1 LIAPSQKPSLRKVD
15 EKSSPRKPRPLPE
28 RAALMLG
35 RLRDLPGM
43 DDGEK
48 SLHALGLAA
57 SPDERW
63 ALWARQMRSNGYW
76 KPSKPTA
83 SGAS

>member
-1 LIAPSQKPSLRKVD
+1 
-15 EKSSPRKPRPLPE
+15 
-28 RAALMLG
+28 MLG